1 MPINLC
7 IISGCFCGIKAEL
20 RSCDSDYVARNMENI
35 LWFGL
40 LEKQYTNPYSKFYED
55 RASN

>member
-1 MPINLC
+1 M
-7 IISGCFCGIKAEL
+7 
-20 RSCDSDYVARNMENI
+20 ARNMENI

-40 LEKQYTNPYSKFYED
+40 LERKYTNPYSKFYED